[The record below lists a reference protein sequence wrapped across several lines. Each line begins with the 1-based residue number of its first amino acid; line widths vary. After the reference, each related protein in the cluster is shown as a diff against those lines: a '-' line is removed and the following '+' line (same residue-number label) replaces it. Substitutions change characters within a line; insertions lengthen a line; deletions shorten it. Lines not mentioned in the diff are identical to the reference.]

1 MPKRAA
7 APPGIPFALACV
19 ASVKIL
25 RRESSVK
32 WAMRE
37 ESENVNDSGW
47 RLYSEDDTPEFLES
61 PSSMRIVNF
70 NTVGDLFPIID
81 LLYFQPVGSE
91 YMLVKDAKDDSLHWY
106 DYNTLEGGK
115 LSPWSLTTPSGAG
128 TGNNGRLRANGFTS
142 CSTPLSA
149 HSSDRPAWRRV
160 NPGLCSLI

>member
-25 RRESSVK
+25 RCKSSVK

-70 NTVGDLFPIID
+70 NTVG
-81 LLYFQPVGSE
+81 GS
-91 YMLVKDAKDDSLHWY
+91 VPH
-106 DYNTLEGGK
+106 
-115 LSPWSLTTPSGAG
+115 
-128 TGNNGRLRANGFTS
+128 
-142 CSTPLSA
+142 
-149 HSSDRPAWRRV
+149 H
-160 NPGLCSLI
+160 